1 MATEEK
7 DQLEEMQEFS
17 IEDVQR
23 NAAEEAA
30 LEAAPPLESETE
42 ENDEASTVVSQT
54 RHADNTDN
62 YINNIIYHQS
72 LCISTGDD

>member
-30 LEAAPPLESETE
+30 SGC
-42 ENDEASTVVSQT
+42 N
-54 RHADNTDN
+54 
-62 YINNIIYHQS
+62 
-72 LCISTGDD
+72 